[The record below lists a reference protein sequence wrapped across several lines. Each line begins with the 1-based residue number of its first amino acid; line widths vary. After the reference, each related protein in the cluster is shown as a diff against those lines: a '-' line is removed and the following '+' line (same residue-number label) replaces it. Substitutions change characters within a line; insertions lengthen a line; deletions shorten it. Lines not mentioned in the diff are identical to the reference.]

1 MYFKSILIG
10 ALLAAGQATF
20 AATLLPTRDDDQCR
34 RAQLY
39 GCNESDF
46 SGQCEDTDLG
56 YTGVCYKTT
65 GVFQDSLASARS
77 KYSTGAV
84 LFANGDCTG
93 DYLWLDTEGQS
104 SISAKKYQS
113 YVGIFIPEYS

>member
-1 MYFKSILIG
+1 MHFKSTIIG
-10 ALLAAGQATF
+10 TLLVSGTAL
-20 AATLLPTRDDDQCR
+20 AATLLPTRSDDQCR

-39 GCNESDF
+39 GCTGKVF
-46 SGQCEDTDLG
+46 SGRCENTELG

-65 GVFQDSLASARS
+65 GIFRDDLASARS
-77 KYSTGAV
+77 KYSTGVV

-93 DYLWLDTEGQS
+93 DPLWLDTKGQS
-104 SISAKKYQS
+104 NVEVKKYQS